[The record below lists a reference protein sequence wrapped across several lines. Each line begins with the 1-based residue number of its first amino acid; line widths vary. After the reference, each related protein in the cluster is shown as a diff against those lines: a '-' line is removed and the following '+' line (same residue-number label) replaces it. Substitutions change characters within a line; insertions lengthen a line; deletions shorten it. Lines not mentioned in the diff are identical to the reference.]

1 MPAVGLTRAGLLL
14 LMGVPMESDVDGKR
28 LLVPG
33 LAGLYEML
41 APLSYTLVRVALG
54 VFLIPHGYVK
64 LFQDD
69 AVAAS
74 RNFVNFGWSH
84 PLEWAY
90 FIGALELCGGIML
103 AIGLLTRVVA
113 AAFVI
118 EMAVISFGVLW
129 PVWSWGKHGME
140 YALLMGIIAL
150 AILLR
155 GGGRY
160 SVDHC
165 IGREL

>member
-1 MPAVGLTRAGLLL
+1 
-14 LMGVPMESDVDGKR
+14 MESYVDGKR
-28 LLVPG
+28 LLVPE
-33 LAGLYEML
+33 LARLYEIL
-41 APLSYTLVRVALG
+41 APLSYILVRVSLG

-69 AVAAS
+69 AVSAS

-90 FIGALELCGGIML
+90 FIGALEFFGGIML

-113 AAFVI
+113 AAFAI

-140 YALLMGIIAL
+140 YALLMGILAL
-150 AILLR
+150 AILFR

-160 SVDHC
+160 SLDHH

>member
-1 MPAVGLTRAGLLL
+1 LRSLLL
-14 LMGVPMESDVDGKR
+14 LMGTIMESYVDRRR

-33 LAGLYEML
+33 VAVLYEAL
-41 APLSYTLVRVALG
+41 APLSYTLIRFSLG
-54 VFLIPHGYVK
+54 VFLIPHGFAK

-74 RNFVNFGWSH
+74 RNFVNFGWSY
-84 PLEWAY
+84 PLAWAY
-90 FIGALELCGGIML
+90 FIGGLEFFGGIML
-103 AIGLLTRVVA
+103 AVGLFTRVVA
-113 AAFVI
+113 AAFAI
-118 EMAVISFGVLW
+118 EMMVISFGVLW

-140 YALLMGIIAL
+140 YALLMGILAL
-150 AILLR
+150 AILFR

-160 SVDHC
+160 SLDHY

>member
-1 MPAVGLTRAGLLL
+1 
-14 LMGVPMESDVDGKR
+14 MEGPVESYVDHKK

-33 LAGLYEML
+33 VARLYEVL
-41 APLSYTLVRVALG
+41 APLSYTLIRFSLG
-54 VFLIPHGYVK
+54 VFLIPHGYAK

-84 PLEWAY
+84 PLAWAY
-90 FIGALELCGGIML
+90 FIGALEFFGGIML
-103 AIGLLTRVVA
+103 AVGLFTRIVA
-113 AAFVI
+113 AAFVV
-118 EMAVISFGVLW
+118 EMTVISFGVLW
-129 PVWSWGKHGME
+129 PVWSWGRRGME

-150 AILLR
+150 AILFR

-160 SVDHC
+160 SVDHY
-165 IGREL
+165 IGREF

>member
-1 MPAVGLTRAGLLL
+1 MCAALLL
-14 LMGVPMESDVDGKR
+14 LMGAFMESDVDRKK
-28 LLVPG
+28 LLLPG
-33 LAGLYEML
+33 MARLYEIL
-41 APLSYTLVRVALG
+41 VPLSYPLIRFSLG
-54 VFLIPHGYVK
+54 VFLIPHGYAK

-74 RNFVNFGWSH
+74 RNFMNFGWSY
-84 PLEWAY
+84 PLAWAY
-90 FIGALELCGGIML
+90 FIGALEFFGGIML

-118 EMAVISFGVLW
+118 EMSVISFGVLW
-129 PVWSWGKHGME
+129 PVWSWGRRGMG
-140 YALLMGIIAL
+140 YALLMGIVSL
-150 AILLR
+150 AIMVR

-160 SVDHC
+160 AVDHY

>member
-1 MPAVGLTRAGLLL
+1 
-14 LMGVPMESDVDGKR
+14 MESYVDRKR

-33 LAGLYEML
+33 AAALYDIL
-41 APLSYTLVRVALG
+41 APLSYTLIRFSLG

-84 PLEWAY
+84 PLAWAY
-90 FIGALELCGGIML
+90 FIGGLEFFGGIML
-103 AIGLLTRVVA
+103 AVGLLTRVVA
-113 AAFVI
+113 GAFAI
-118 EMAVISFGVLW
+118 EMMVISFGVLW

-140 YALLMGIIAL
+140 YALLMGILAL
-150 AILLR
+150 AILFR
-155 GGGRY
+155 GGSRY
-160 SVDHC
+160 SLDHY

>member
-1 MPAVGLTRAGLLL
+1 MK
-14 LMGVPMESDVDGKR
+14 SNVDPKR

-33 LAGLYEML
+33 VAGLYEIL
-41 APLSYTLVRVALG
+41 APWSYTLIRFSLG
-54 VFLIPHGYVK
+54 VFLIPHGYAK

-69 AVAAS
+69 AMAAS

-84 PLEWAY
+84 PLAWAY
-90 FIGALELCGGIML
+90 FIGVLEFCGGIML

-118 EMAVISFGVLW
+118 EMLVVSFGVLW
-129 PVWSWGKHGME
+129 PVWSWGRHGME

-150 AILLR
+150 AILFR

-160 SVDHC
+160 SLDHY